1 MRFYLLCK
9 LNLYK
14 KTKTKKGKLQL
25 CVRVSELQR
34 IW

>member
-14 KTKTKKGKLQL
+14 KTKKGKLQL